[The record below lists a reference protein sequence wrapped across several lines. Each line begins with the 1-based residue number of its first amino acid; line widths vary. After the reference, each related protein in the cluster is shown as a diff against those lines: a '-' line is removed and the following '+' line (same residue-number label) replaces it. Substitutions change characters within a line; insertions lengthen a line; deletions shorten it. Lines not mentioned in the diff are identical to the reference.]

1 MLISRVGT
9 VISVFLLMALLTLVD
24 IEVGRALKPTF
35 THGQN
40 IQHSEGT
47 IESIN
52 SNQDFVLIMAKGQKE
67 RFHCRQHCLY
77 QWSHLKRHYYE
88 HALTD
93 VYYVSGPRENPVA
106 IDAD

>member
-1 MLISRVGT
+1 MVISRVGT
-9 VISVFLLMALLTLVD
+9 AISVFLFMALLTLVD
-24 IEVGRALKPTF
+24 IEVGQALKPIF

-52 SNQDFVLIMAKGQKE
+52 PNQDFVLIMAKGQKQ
-67 RFHCRQHCLY
+67 RFYCDQRCLY

-93 VYYVSGPRENPVA
+93 VYYVSGLRQNPVA